1 MIDRSLLQ
9 LIINDQQQ
17 LCWQDSFLLREIPT
31 ALNQTQNIVVVT
43 GIRRCGK
50 STLMHQIRHL
60 KAEKDYYL
68 NFDDD
73 RLVKFTADDFQL
85 LYEIFISLFGTQHTF
100 YFDEIQNVAGWERFV
115 RRLHDYGNKVFITG
129 SNASMLSR
137 ELGTHLTGR
146 FHAYELLPFS
156 FKEYLQLGKIE
167 IPAFDLMTTETKA
180 RMTACFDDYFRLG
193 GFPAYLREK
202 NQQYLKTLYENI
214 IYRDVMVRNNLTNQ
228 KELLELV
235 FYLASNVGKLT
246 TYVALTKITGISN
259 PTTVKN
265 YISFLE
271 DAYLVF
277 TVNKLSYSVKS
288 QLRNPK
294 KIYLIDQALIRTL
307 GFHFSDNRG
316 RLLENLVF
324 IELRRQGKQVF
335 YHQGKHEC
343 DFIIRQGAVVE
354 QAIQVTSSMSDE
366 NTRRLEFKGII
377 EALNE
382 YSLNEG
388 TILTDH
394 EEEITEVDGK
404 TIRLIPVWK
413 WLLQSQASG

>member
-1 MIDRSLLQ
+1 MTDKTLLQ
-9 LIINDQQQ
+9 LIINDQRQ
-17 LCWQDSFLLREIPT
+17 LCWQDSNLLREIPT
-31 ALNQTQNIVVVT
+31 VLIQTQNIVVIT

-50 STLMHQIRHL
+50 STLMHQIRHHQ
-60 KAEKDYYL
+60 AEKDYYL

-73 RLVKFTADDFQL
+73 RLVKFSADDFQL
-85 LYEIFISLFGTQHTF
+85 LYEIFIARFGTQHTF

-115 RRLHDYGNKVFITG
+115 RRLHDYGHKVFITG

-156 FKEYLQLGKIE
+156 FKEYLQLLKTDV
-167 IPAFDLMTTETKA
+167 PAVDRLTTETKA
-180 RMTACFDDYFRLG
+180 GISAHFDDYFVSG

-214 IYRDVMVRNNLTNQ
+214 LYRDVMVRNNLTNQ

-235 FYLASNVGKLT
+235 FYLASNVGKFT
-246 TYVALTKITGISN
+246 SYVALTKVIGISN

-307 GFHFSDNRG
+307 GFHFSEDHG
-316 RLLENLVF
+316 RLLENLIF
-324 IELRRQGKQVF
+324 IELRRQGNQVF
-335 YHQGKHEC
+335 YHQNKHEC
-343 DFIIRQGAVVE
+343 DFIIRQGAVVK
-354 QAIQVTSSMSDE
+354 QAIQVTCSMSDE
-366 NTRRLEFKGII
+366 NTRIREFKGII
-377 EALNE
+377 EALIE
-382 YSLNEG
+382 YNLVEG
-388 TILTDH
+388 TIITGH
-394 EEEITEVDGK
+394 EEDITEVNGK
-404 TIRLIPVWK
+404 TIRLIPAWK
-413 WLLQSQASG
+413 WLLQSQAI